1 MKRLTLVLL
10 ALILILGAIV
20 VVREQRAST
29 VATPPPR
36 PPATVSVFAV
46 TERDISYRTEALGTV
61 HAAESVDITASV
73 SETVIELRFE
83 DGATVKQG
91 AILAVLQQDEE
102 LAQLAEARVN
112 LAEQEREVARLRGLV
127 RTRSASQSE
136 LDQRLSLMDRAQYQ
150 IQAAEARIRDRIIRA
165 PFSGQLGLRQVS
177 PGALVSP
184 GTLIVT
190 LDDTSTMKLDFNVP
204 STLLGSLAI
213 GQPVAATN
221 LAFTRTFR
229 GEVTAIDSRINPVD
243 RSVLVRAQFPNP
255 EGLLRPGLLMN
266 VLLER
271 QPRRALVVP
280 EESLLSREDRHYV
293 WVVDGSSLRVGER
306 EVTIG
311 GRQPG
316 WVEITQGIEL
326 GELVI
331 REGLM
336 TASPGEIVDI
346 QPPGAG

>member
-1 MKRLTLVLL
+1 MKRLALVLL
-10 ALILILGAIV
+10 ALILVLGAIIAI
-20 VVREQRAST
+20 REQRSSV

-36 PPATVSVFAV
+36 PPASVSVYTVS
-46 TERDISYRTEALGTV
+46 ERDISYRTEALGTV

-73 SETVIELRFE
+73 SETVIELRFD
-83 DGATVKQG
+83 DGALVKRGQV
-91 AILAVLQQDEE
+91 LAVLEHDEE
-102 LAQLAEARVN
+102 LAQLAEANVN
-112 LAEQEREVARLRGLV
+112 LAEQEREVTRLRDLV

-136 LDQRLSLMDRAQYQ
+136 LDQRLSLQDRARHQ

-204 STLLGSLAI
+204 SALLGSLAI
-213 GQPVAATN
+213 GQPVTASNAA
-221 LAFTRTFR
+221 FSQVFK

-243 RSVLVRAQFPNP
+243 RSVLVRAEFPNP
-255 EGLLRPGLLMN
+255 DRLLRPGLLMN

-280 EESLLSREDRHYV
+280 EESLLSREDRNYV
-293 WVVDGSSLRVGER
+293 WVVDGSSLRVSER

-336 TASPGEIVDI
+336 TASPGEVVAI
-346 QPPGAG
+346 QSPGAG